1 MEVLQQW
8 LIEKREKR
16 KLTIQ
21 QLAQNLNKP
30 VSYIQD
36 IEQGQHILEITEF
49 LRYCRALNVDLNLA
63 IEIIQDELQ
72 KQS

>member
-1 MEVLQQW
+1 MEVLQHW
-8 LIEKREKR
+8 LIEEREKR

-30 VSYIQD
+30 VSYIHD

-49 LRYCRALNVDLNLA
+49 LRYCRALNVDHNIA

>member
-8 LIEKREKR
+8 LIEQREKR

-36 IEQGQHILEITEF
+36 IEQGQHILEIVEF
-49 LRYCRALNVDLNLA
+49 LRYCHALDVDHNIA
-63 IEIIQDELQ
+63 IEIIQNELQ

>member
-1 MEVLQQW
+1 MKVLQQW
-8 LIEKREKR
+8 LIEQREKR

-30 VSYIQD
+30 VSYIHD
-36 IEQGQHILEITEF
+36 IEQGQHILEIVEF
-49 LRYCRALNVDLNLA
+49 LRYCRALDVDHNIA

>member
-1 MEVLQQW
+1 MDALQQW
-8 LIEKREKR
+8 FIEQREKM

-21 QLAQNLNKP
+21 QLAQNLNQP

-36 IEQGQHILEITEF
+36 IEQGEHILEIVEF
-49 LRYCRALNVDLNLA
+49 LRYCRALDVDHNIA
-63 IEIIQDELQ
+63 IGIIQNELQ

>member
-8 LIEKREKR
+8 LIEQREKR

-30 VSYIQD
+30 VSYIHD
-36 IEQGQHILEITEF
+36 IEQGQHILEIVEF
-49 LRYCRALNVDLNLA
+49 LRYCHALEVDHNLA

>member
-1 MEVLQQW
+1 MEVLQHW
-8 LIEKREKR
+8 LIEEREKR

-30 VSYIQD
+30 VSYIHD
-36 IEQGQHILEITEF
+36 IEQGQHILEIVEF
-49 LRYCRALNVDLNLA
+49 LRYCHALDVDHNIA
-63 IEIIQDELQ
+63 IEVIQDELQ

>member
-8 LIEKREKR
+8 LIEQREKR

-36 IEQGQHILEITEF
+36 IEQGENILEIVEF
-49 LRYCRALNVDLNLA
+49 LRYCRALDVDHNIA
-63 IEIIQDELQ
+63 IEIIQDEL
-72 KQS
+72 KK

>member
-8 LIEKREKR
+8 LIEQREKR

-30 VSYIQD
+30 ISYIQD
-36 IEQGQHILEITEF
+36 IEHLMIVPIKG
-49 LRYCRALNVDLNLA
+49 
-63 IEIIQDELQ
+63 
-72 KQS
+72 KK

>member
-8 LIEKREKR
+8 LIEQREKR

-36 IEQGQHILEITEF
+36 IEAGTTYF
-49 LRYCRALNVDLNLA
+49 RDR
-63 IEIIQDELQ
+63 
-72 KQS
+72 

>member
-1 MEVLQQW
+1 MEVLKQW
-8 LIEKREKR
+8 LIEQREKR

-30 VSYIQD
+30 VSYIHD
-36 IEQGQHILEITEF
+36 IEQGQHILEIVEF
-49 LRYCRALNVDLNLA
+49 LRYCHALDVDHNIA
-63 IEIIQDELQ
+63 IEVIQDELQ